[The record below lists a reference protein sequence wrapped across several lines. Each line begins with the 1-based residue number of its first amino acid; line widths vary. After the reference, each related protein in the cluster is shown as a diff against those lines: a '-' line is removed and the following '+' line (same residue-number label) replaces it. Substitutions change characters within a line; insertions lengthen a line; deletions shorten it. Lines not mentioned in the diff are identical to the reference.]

1 MKESN
6 LTRIFFSL
14 IIFSYLINIPYLSY
28 GNSIDIEMIANNC
41 NGCHSYEKSENNYI
55 PAIKENNKKEFVKKM
70 NHLKYVNDQ
79 SIMNRILKEINESDI
94 LRLADYYFSNNY
106 GKK

>member
-6 LTRIFFSL
+6 FTRTFFFL
-14 IIFSYLINIPYLSY
+14 IIFSYLINTSCLSY

-55 PAIKENNKKEFVKKM
+55 PAIRENNKKEFVKKM

>member
-1 MKESN
+1 MKKSN
-6 LTRIFFSL
+6 LTRIFFFL
-14 IIFSYLINIPYLSY
+14 IIFSYLINISYLSFV
-28 GNSIDIEMIANNC
+28 NSIDLEMIANNC
-41 NGCHSYEKSENNYI
+41 NGCHSYDKSENNYI

>member
-1 MKESN
+1 
-6 LTRIFFSL
+6 
-14 IIFSYLINIPYLSY
+14 
-28 GNSIDIEMIANNC
+28 MIANNC
-41 NGCHSYEKSENNYI
+41 NGCHSYENSKNNYI
-55 PAIKENNKKEFVKKM
+55 PSIRENNKKEFVKKM